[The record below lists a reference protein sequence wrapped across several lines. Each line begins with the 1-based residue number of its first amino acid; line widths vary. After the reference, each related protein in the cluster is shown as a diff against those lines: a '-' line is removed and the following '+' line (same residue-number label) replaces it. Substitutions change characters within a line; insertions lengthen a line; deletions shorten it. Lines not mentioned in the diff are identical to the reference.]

1 MKTISIL
8 VLMQIISIFILQ
20 SLSLS
25 NASAWHARRN
35 ALLRGNGDKDASKN
49 KMVKNIE
56 IGHDNNDNDDDN
68 NNNEQDFEI
77 KDIHLAFSDTIDT
90 YIFSFTTGN
99 KIFLNPKHINE
110 GVLLHEYGH
119 VWQDFLR
126 KNNMDLLN
134 VGYDLIQK
142 DKGFD

>member
-35 ALLRGNGDKDASKN
+35 ALLRGNGDKDASKYE
-49 KMVKNIE
+49 MVKNIE

-99 KIFLNPKHINE
+99 KIDSPSVKLSINSHLFRANFSKTSCKIIDNFE
-110 GVLLHEYGH
+110 V
-119 VWQDFLR
+119 
-126 KNNMDLLN
+126 
-134 VGYDLIQK
+134 I
-142 DKGFD
+142 